1 MKSLKLITKAKNSK
15 RRTMTVYSYKAT
27 DQNGKYVQGDINA
40 PDYKDAIQQIQKL
53 NYFPVKVSEG
63 KSFSKF
69 LPVMG
74 LSFLSLRSKIP
85 AQELMTLTQQLA
97 TLVDSGLTLDDAL
110 ATVIKVTETEKIKA
124 IFSDIR
130 KKVHAGST
138 FADAL
143 SGHPEIFSNLYVNMI
158 RAGEAG
164 GILSESLSRLSLF
177 MEKSVELK
185 NSIRSAMVYPAILTL
200 IGGMAVI
207 ILITFVIPQFSRFF
221 EEMGA
226 ALPLPTQIM
235 LGISS
240 LIINYWPILILG
252 TVSFFVAATF
262 YIKTNKG
269 RLKWDSFLLMLPLF
283 GPLIRKIEVSRFSLT
298 MATLLKSG
306 VPILQA
312 MGIVQSIL
320 INRVIAD
327 SVIPLKQALKRG
339 KGLSGPLQEAKV
351 FPPMAVH
358 MITVGET
365 SGALDEMLIKVSK
378 TYDKEVEQSIKQ
390 LISLIEPMMIL
401 IMAVIIGFIVVS
413 MLLAIFS
420 ANDINF

>member
-1 MKSLKLITKAKNSK
+1 
-15 RRTMTVYSYKAT
+15 MTVYIYKAT
-27 DQNGKYVQGDINA
+27 DKNGTYVEGNISA
-40 PDYKDAIQQIQKL
+40 SDYKGAIQQIRKL

-63 KSFSKF
+63 KGSSK
-69 LPVMG
+69 
-74 LSFLSLRSKIP
+74 LSSGMALSMPSWGSPIP
-85 AQELMTLTQQLA
+85 LKDLMTLTQQLA
-97 TLVDSGLTLDDAL
+97 TLVDSGLTLDDGL
-110 ATVIKVTETEKIKA
+110 ATLIKLSETEKIRSVLA
-124 IFSDIR
+124 DVR
-130 KKVHAGST
+130 KQVHAGSS

-143 SGHPEIFSNLYVNMI
+143 AEHPKVFSKLYVNMI

-164 GILSESLSRLSLF
+164 GILGETLSRLALF

-200 IGGMAVI
+200 VGGTAVI
-207 ILITFVIPQFSRFF
+207 ILITFVIPQFSKLF

-235 LGISS
+235 LGLSS
-240 LIINYWPILILG
+240 LIINYWPALILAITG
-252 TVSFFVAATF
+252 FIAAFTF
-262 YIKTNKG
+262 YIKTNNG
-269 RLKWDSFLLMLPLF
+269 RLKWDGILLKLPLF
-283 GPLIRKIEVSRFSLT
+283 GPLIQKIEVSRFSLT
-298 MATLLKSG
+298 LATLLKSG

-320 INRVIAD
+320 INRVVSD
-327 SVIPLKQALKRG
+327 SIVVLQQALKKG
-339 KGLSGPLQEAKV
+339 NGLSGPLQKEGI

-365 SGALDEMLIKVSK
+365 SGALDEMLTKVSK

-390 LISLIEPMMIL
+390 VISLIEPMMIL
-401 IMAVIIGFIVVS
+401 LMAVIIGFIVVS

-420 ANDINF
+420 ANDIAF

>member
-1 MKSLKLITKAKNSK
+1 
-15 RRTMTVYSYKAT
+15 MTVYIYKAT
-27 DQNGKYVQGDINA
+27 DKNGTYVEGNISA
-40 PDYKDAIQQIQKL
+40 SDYKGAIQQIRKL

-63 KSFSKF
+63 KGSSKF
-69 LPVMG
+69 SSGMA
-74 LSFLSLRSKIP
+74 LSMPSWGSPIP
-85 AQELMTLTQQLA
+85 LKDLMTLTQQLA
-97 TLVDSGLTLDDAL
+97 TLVDSGLTLDDGL
-110 ATVIKVTETEKIKA
+110 ATLIKLSETEKIR
-124 IFSDIR
+124 SVLTDVR
-130 KKVHAGST
+130 KQVHAGSS

-143 SGHPEIFSNLYVNMI
+143 AEHPKVFSKLYVNMI

-164 GILSESLSRLSLF
+164 GILGETLSRLALF

-200 IGGMAVI
+200 VGGTAVI
-207 ILITFVIPQFSRFF
+207 ILITFVIPQFSKLF

-235 LGISS
+235 LGLSS
-240 LIINYWPILILG
+240 LIINYWPALILAITG
-252 TVSFFVAATF
+252 FIAAFTF
-262 YIKTNKG
+262 YIKTNNG
-269 RLKWDSFLLMLPLF
+269 RLKWDGILLKLPLF
-283 GPLIRKIEVSRFSLT
+283 GPLIQKIEVSRFSLT
-298 MATLLKSG
+298 LATLLKSG

-320 INRVIAD
+320 INRVVSD
-327 SVIPLKQALKRG
+327 SIVVLQQALKKG
-339 KGLSGPLQEAKV
+339 NGLSGPLQKAGI

-365 SGALDEMLIKVSK
+365 SGALDEMLTKVSK

-390 LISLIEPMMIL
+390 VISLIEPMMIL
-401 IMAVIIGFIVVS
+401 LMAVIIGFIVVS

-420 ANDINF
+420 ANDIAF

>member
-1 MKSLKLITKAKNSK
+1 
-15 RRTMTVYSYKAT
+15 MTVYTYKAT
-27 DQNGKYVQGDINA
+27 DKNGTYVEGNISA
-40 PDYKDAIQQIQKL
+40 SDYKGAIQQIRKL

-63 KSFSKF
+63 KGSSK
-69 LPVMG
+69 
-74 LSFLSLRSKIP
+74 LSSGMALSIP
-85 AQELMTLTQQLA
+85 SWGSPIPLKDLMTLTQQLA
-97 TLVDSGLTLDDAL
+97 TLVDSGLTLDDGL
-110 ATVIKVTETEKIKA
+110 ATLIKLSETEKIRSVLA
-124 IFSDIR
+124 DVR
-130 KKVHAGST
+130 KQVHAGSS

-143 SGHPEIFSNLYVNMI
+143 AEHPKVFSKLYVNMI

-164 GILSESLSRLSLF
+164 GILGETLSRLALF

-200 IGGMAVI
+200 VGGTAVI
-207 ILITFVIPQFSRFF
+207 ILITFVIPQFSKLF

-235 LGISS
+235 LGLSS
-240 LIINYWPILILG
+240 LIINYWPALILAIAG
-252 TVSFFVAATF
+252 FIAAFTF
-262 YIKTNKG
+262 YIKTNNG
-269 RLKWDSFLLMLPLF
+269 RLKWDGMLLKLPLF
-283 GPLIRKIEVSRFSLT
+283 GPLIQKIEVSRFSLT
-298 MATLLKSG
+298 LATLLKSG

-320 INRVIAD
+320 INRVVSD
-327 SVIPLKQALKRG
+327 SIVVLQQALKKG
-339 KGLSGPLQEAKV
+339 NGLSGPLQKAGI

-365 SGALDEMLIKVSK
+365 SGALDEMLTKVSK

-390 LISLIEPMMIL
+390 VISLIEPIMIL
-401 IMAVIIGFIVVS
+401 LMAVIIGFIVVS

-420 ANDINF
+420 ANDIAF

>member
-1 MKSLKLITKAKNSK
+1 
-15 RRTMTVYSYKAT
+15 MTVYSYKAT
-27 DQNGKYVQGDINA
+27 DQNGKYVEGDINA
-40 PDYKDAIQQIQKL
+40 PDYKGAVQQIRKL

-63 KSFSKF
+63 KRSSK
-69 LPVMG
+69 
-74 LSFLSLRSKIP
+74 LSSGMALSLPSWGSPIP
-85 AQELMTLTQQLA
+85 IKDLMTLTQQLA
-97 TLVDSGLTLDDAL
+97 TLVDSGLTLDDSL
-110 ATVIKVTETEKIKA
+110 ATLIKLAETEKIKEVL
-124 IFSDIR
+124 SDIR
-130 KKVHAGST
+130 KQVHAGSS

-143 SGHPEIFSNLYVNMI
+143 AEHPKIFSNLYVNMI

-185 NSIRSAMVYPAILTL
+185 NSIRSAMVYPAILTFV
-200 IGGMAVI
+200 GGTAVI
-207 ILITFVIPQFSRFF
+207 ILITFVIPQFSMLF

-240 LIINYWPILILG
+240 LIINYWPALILG
-252 TVSFFVAATF
+252 IMGFIAAFTF
-262 YIKTNKG
+262 YIRTNKG
-269 RLKWDSFLLMLPLF
+269 RLKWDGMLLKLPLF

-327 SVIPLKQALKRG
+327 AVTPLKQALKRG
-339 KGLSGPLQEAKV
+339 KGLSGPLQDAEV

-365 SGALDEMLIKVSK
+365 SGALDEMLTKVSK

-390 LISLIEPMMIL
+390 VISLIEPMMIL
-401 IMAVIIGFIVVS
+401 IMAVVIGFIVVS

>member
-1 MKSLKLITKAKNSK
+1 
-15 RRTMTVYSYKAT
+15 MTVYTYKAT
-27 DQNGKYVQGDINA
+27 DKNGKYVEGDISA
-40 PDYKDAIQQIQKL
+40 SDYKAAIQQIRKL

-63 KSFSKF
+63 KGISSG
-69 LPVMG
+69 MS
-74 LSFLSLRSKIP
+74 LSIP
-85 AQELMTLTQQLA
+85 TWGSPIPTKDLMTLTQQLA
-97 TLVDSGLTLDDAL
+97 TLVDSGLTLDDGL
-110 ATVIKVTETEKIKA
+110 ATLVKLSETEKIRSVLA
-124 IFSDIR
+124 DIR
-130 KKVHAGST
+130 KQVHAGSS

-143 SGHPEIFSNLYVNMI
+143 AEHPKIFSKLYVNMI

-164 GILSESLSRLSLF
+164 GILGEALSRLALF

-200 IGGMAVI
+200 VGGTAVI
-207 ILITFVIPQFSRFF
+207 ILITFVIPQFSKLF

-235 LGISS
+235 LGLSS
-240 LIINYWPILILG
+240 LIINYWPALILG
-252 TVSFFVAATF
+252 IAGFVAAFIF
-262 YIKTNKG
+262 YIRTNSG
-269 RLKWDSFLLMLPLF
+269 RLQWDGMLLKLPLF
-283 GPLIRKIEVSRFSLT
+283 GPLIQKIEVSRFSLT
-298 MATLLKSG
+298 LATLLKSG

-320 INRVIAD
+320 INRVVSD
-327 SVIPLKQALKRG
+327 SIIVLQQALKKG
-339 KGLSGPLQEAKV
+339 KGLSGPLQKAGV

-365 SGALDEMLIKVSK
+365 SGALDDMLTKVSK

-390 LISLIEPMMIL
+390 VISLIEPMMIL
-401 IMAVIIGFIVVS
+401 LMAVIIGFIVVS

-420 ANDINF
+420 ANDIAF

>member
-1 MKSLKLITKAKNSK
+1 
-15 RRTMTVYSYKAT
+15 
-27 DQNGKYVQGDINA
+27 
-40 PDYKDAIQQIQKL
+40 
-53 NYFPVKVSEG
+53 
-63 KSFSKF
+63 
-69 LPVMG
+69 
-74 LSFLSLRSKIP
+74 
-85 AQELMTLTQQLA
+85 
-97 TLVDSGLTLDDAL
+97 
-110 ATVIKVTETEKIKA
+110 
-124 IFSDIR
+124 
-130 KKVHAGST
+130 
-138 FADAL
+138 
-143 SGHPEIFSNLYVNMI
+143 
-158 RAGEAG
+158 
-164 GILSESLSRLSLF
+164 
-177 MEKSVELK
+177 
-185 NSIRSAMVYPAILTL
+185 
-200 IGGMAVI
+200 
-207 ILITFVIPQFSRFF
+207 
-221 EEMGA
+221 MGA

-269 RLKWDSFLLMLPLF
+269 RLKWDSFLLKLPLF
-283 GPLIRKIEVSRFSLT
+283 GPLIRKIEISRFSLT

-312 MGIVQSIL
+312 IEIVQSIL
-320 INRVIAD
+320 IKRVIAD

-339 KGLSGPLQEAKV
+339 KGLSGPLQEAGV

-365 SGALDEMLIKVSK
+365 SGALDEMLIKVAK

-420 ANDINF
+420 ANDISF

>member
-1 MKSLKLITKAKNSK
+1 
-15 RRTMTVYSYKAT
+15 MTVYSYKAT
-27 DQNGKYVQGDINA
+27 DQNGKYVEGDINA
-40 PDYKDAIQQIQKL
+40 PDYKDAIQQIRKL

-63 KSFSKF
+63 KNFSK
-69 LPVMG
+69 
-74 LSFLSLRSKIP
+74 LSSLIGFSFPDLRSAI
-85 AQELMTLTQQLA
+85 ATQELLAVTQQLS
-97 TLVDSGLTLDDAL
+97 TLIDSGLTLDDAL
-110 ATVIKVTETEKIKA
+110 ATLIKVAETEKIKV

-130 KKVHAGST
+130 KKVHAGSA

-143 SGHPEIFSNLYVNMI
+143 AEHPKIFSNLYVNMI

-185 NSIRSAMVYPAILTL
+185 NNIRSAMVYPAILTF
-200 IGGMAVI
+200 IGGTAVI
-207 ILITFVIPQFSRFF
+207 ILITFVIPQFSKLF

-240 LIINYWPILILG
+240 LIINYWPVLILG
-252 TVSFFVAATF
+252 TVCFFSAISF
-262 YIKTNKG
+262 YIQTNKG
-269 RLKWDSFLLMLPLF
+269 RLKWDGILLKLPLF
-283 GPLIRKIEVSRFSLT
+283 GPLIRKIEISRFSLT

-306 VPILQA
+306 VPILQT
-312 MGIVQSIL
+312 MEIVQSIL

-339 KGLSGPLQEAKV
+339 KGLSGPLQEAGV

-365 SGALDEMLIKVSK
+365 SGALDEMLIKVAK